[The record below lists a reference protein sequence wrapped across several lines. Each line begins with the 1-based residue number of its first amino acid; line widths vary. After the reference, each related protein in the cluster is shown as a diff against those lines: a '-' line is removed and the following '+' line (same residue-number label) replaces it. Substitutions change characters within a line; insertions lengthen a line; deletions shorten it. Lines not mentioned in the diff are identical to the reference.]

1 MKFKKNNISRKHFIK
16 CSSVASVGLAA
27 GVLSATPYKDSNN
40 ISSENM
46 KVLLINGSPR
56 ERGCTFTALSEVAS
70 SLEKNDVKTEIYWL
84 GNTPI
89 AGCLACGFCRN
100 NGKCFMNDSVNS
112 FIEKALESN
121 GFVFGSPVHYASAS
135 GVIATF
141 LDRVFYSNAKVF
153 SGKPGAAVVSCRR
166 AGSTAAL
173 DQLNKYFPINNM
185 PMVPSQYWCMVHGN
199 TPDEVRQDREG
210 LQIMRTLG
218 MNMAW
223 LLKCIDAGK
232 KAGIELPKYEE
243 RQGTNF
249 IR

>member
-1 MKFKKNNISRKHFIK
+1 MKNKNNISRIHFIK
-16 CSSVASVGLAA
+16 CSSIASVGLAA

-40 ISSENM
+40 ILSKNM
-46 KVLLINGSPR
+46 KVLLLNGSPR

-84 GNTPI
+84 GNAPI
-89 AGCLACGFCRN
+89 AGCLACGFCKSN
-100 NGKCFMNDSVNS
+100 NKCFMNDSVNS
-112 FIEKALESN
+112 FVEKASESN
-121 GFVFGSPVHYASAS
+121 GFVFGSPVHYASAA

-185 PMVPSQYWCMVHGN
+185 PMVCSQYWCMVHGN
-199 TPDEVRQDREG
+199 TPDEVRQDLEG

-232 KAGIELPKYEE
+232 KAGIELPKYED
-243 RQGTNF
+243 RQRTNF